1 MTSGFVLPHPSQQPR
16 CRLDKPNHHRRALPK
31 RALLSDNENDDKT
44 ILQPQSRRRQV
55 LQQGLCTILTALT
68 IPMSEAQA
76 GIDPSALKSL
86 RVEGDDTG
94 GATRLRQLQAT
105 QQVEA
110 ESDLVEKPWEEL
122 SSGVSFREYRQGK
135 GETGTCQDNKQQ
147 NPQISS
153 MLSRGWWLARKLCS

>member
-1 MTSGFVLPHPSQQPR
+1 
-16 CRLDKPNHHRRALPK
+16 
-31 RALLSDNENDDKT
+31 
-44 ILQPQSRRRQV
+44 
-55 LQQGLCTILTALT
+55 
-68 IPMSEAQA
+68 MSEAQA

-135 GETGTCQDNKQQ
+135 GETGTY
-147 NPQISS
+147 
-153 MLSRGWWLARKLCS
+153 MCSVQCAVWKT